1 MAPDSKVTS
10 PNSVETPQVAGAS
23 NTAAPA
29 PLRTIALALLEAAS
43 DISLAIDTRGV
54 IIDAVSGEDFELGA
68 LGTLVGRLWVDTVA
82 PDSRHKVAKL
92 LEAASLPATG
102 VATASRSKWR
112 QINQIDVNGDEV
124 PIHWHA
130 IRLDTNEA
138 LVIGRDLRP
147 MAAMQQRLIEAQHG
161 LERDFWRLRNA
172 ETRFRLLFHMSTE
185 AVVILESSSQKI
197 VELNPAAEHLL
208 TGLATIGVGVRFP
221 KGLGESQSRAID
233 AMLDRVRASG
243 RPDEIELQVGLPSSA
258 DEGGQLAISATLF
271 RQEQHAFILLRIST
285 GQSLQMPQPESAR
298 VIEAV
303 TRGVDAFVLT
313 DHAGDILWCNE
324 AFIDLVHV
332 ADAKVLQGEPLNTWL
347 GRNNVEFNVLM
358 ANLKQKLRLR
368 SFVIGLRGEDGTLYE
383 VETSAVAML
392 SGVPQCYAFTMRN
405 LRALTGI
412 AGSLSMS
419 GAVSAAGGLPPPLG
433 AAGRGKALVPSGRSA
448 EELKA
453 LVGRAPLKQIVAE
466 TTDIVEKLCIEA
478 ALALAGQNRVAAA
491 EMLGVSRQSLYM
503 KMRQLRIGGA
513 EPDSPTLDSD

>member
-1 MAPDSKVTS
+1 M
-10 PNSVETPQVAGAS
+10 
-23 NTAAPA
+23 
-29 PLRTIALALLEAAS
+29 PLNGST
-43 DISLAIDTRGV
+43 
-54 IIDAVSGEDFELGA
+54 
-68 LGTLVGRLWVDTVA
+68 
-82 PDSRHKVAKL
+82 
-92 LEAASLPATG
+92 PAT
-102 VATASRSKWR
+102 RHKWR
-112 QINQIDVNGDEV
+112 QINQIDINGEEV
-124 PIHWHA
+124 PIQWHA
-130 IRLDTNEA
+130 LRMDAQEVL
-138 LVIGRDLRP
+138 LIGRDLRP

-172 ETRFRLLFHMSTE
+172 ETRFRLLFQMSTE
-185 AVVILESSSQKI
+185 AVIILESSTQKI

-208 TGLATIGVGVRFP
+208 NGLATVGVGVRFP
-221 KGLGESQSRAID
+221 KGLGESQVRAID
-233 AMLDRVRASG
+233 ALLDRVRASG
-243 RPDEIELQVGLPSSA
+243 RPDEIELQLGPSELDVS
-258 DEGGQLAISATLF
+258 GGQLAISATLF

-303 TRGVDAFVLT
+303 TRSVDAFVLT
-313 DHAGDILWCNE
+313 DHTGDILWCNE

-392 SGVPQCYAFTMRN
+392 TGVPQCYAFTMRN

-419 GAVSAAGGLPPPLG
+419 GAVG
-433 AAGRGKALVPSGRSA
+433 AAGSLPRPLGSGARGKALVPSGRSA

-453 LVGRAPLKQIVAE
+453 LVGRAPLKQIVTE

-503 KMRQLRIGGA
+503 KMRQLRIGGSDA
-513 EPDSPTLDSD
+513 DSPPLDSD

>member
-10 PNSVETPQVAGAS
+10 SNSVETPQVGAGS
-23 NTAAPA
+23 DNTAQVHGRS
-29 PLRTIALALLEAAS
+29 LALALLEAAS
-43 DISLAIDTRGV
+43 DISLAIDARGV
-54 IIDAVSGEDFELGA
+54 IIDAVSGEDFDLGT
-68 LGTLVGRLWVDTVA
+68 LGTLVGRLWADTVA

-92 LEAASLPATG
+92 LESAPLPGDGGTSAA
-102 VATASRSKWR
+102 RHKWR
-112 QINQIDVNGDEV
+112 QINQIDLNGDEV
-124 PIHWHA
+124 PIQWHA
-130 IRLDTNEA
+130 IRLNANEV

-172 ETRFRLLFHMSTE
+172 ETRFRLLFQMSTE

-208 TGLATIGVGVRFP
+208 SGLATIAVGVRFP
-221 KGLGESQSRAID
+221 KGWGESQSRAID

-243 RPDEIELQVGLPSSA
+243 RPDEIELQVGLQGG
-258 DEGGQLAISATLF
+258 DVGGQLAISATLF

-303 TRGVDAFVLT
+303 TRSVDAFVLT
-313 DHAGDILWCNE
+313 DHEGDILWCNE

-419 GAVSAAGGLPPPLG
+419 GAVSAAGGLPPSLG
-433 AAGRGKALVPSGRSA
+433 AGGRGKALVPSGRSA

-513 EPDSPTLDSD
+513 ETDSPTLDSD